1 MASKAVRLPSGNYRS
16 QATYKDADG
25 KRHYKSFTAPTRKE
39 AEYAANDFEHGNDY
53 LADESNWTLEYA
65 IGQYIDLKKDI
76 LSPTTIQG
84 YKMMQ
89 KRSFQSIM
97 QVQLKDINSDVLQKA
112 ILKEMNRKTQ
122 RGKAPSPKYV
132 KNAYGLVSA
141 VLGKFMPDKAFRV
154 DMPRV
159 ARQIRTL
166 PEPAEIYRA
175 VEGTDIELA
184 CLLALWLSFSMSEI
198 RGLTKSNSIDGDYI
212 TIRQVMVY
220 VNHMDV
226 IKPLGKTDARLR
238 RHKMP
243 DKIKEL
249 IEQVD
254 GDVIVP
260 YPPSYLLRK
269 LKRCLAA
276 HNVTEISFHD
286 LRHVSASIMAVLRI
300 PDKYCME
307 RGGWASDNIMKR
319 VYMETFSEERE
330 NADKKVNDYFKT
342 KLNI

>member
-16 QATYKDADG
+16 QATYKDSDG
-25 KRHYKSFTAPTRKE
+25 KRHYKSFTAPTKGE
-39 AEYAANDFEHGNDY
+39 AEWMAKDFEHGNDY
-53 LADESNWTLEYA
+53 LTDESNWTLEYA

-122 RGKAPSPKYV
+122 HGKTPSPKHV

-141 VLGKFMPDKAFRV
+141 VLGRFMPDKTYRV

-198 RGLTKSNSIDGDYI
+198 RGLTKSKSIDGDYI
-212 TIRQVMVY
+212 TIRQVMVH
-220 VNHMDV
+220 VNHKDV

-249 IEQVD
+249 IDEVP
-254 GDVIVP
+254 GDIIVP
-260 YPPSYLLRK
+260 YHPSYLLRK

-276 HNVTEISFHD
+276 HNVMEISFHD
-286 LRHVSASIMAVLRI
+286 LRHENASIMAALRL

-330 NADKKVNDYFKT
+330 NADKKVNDYFKQ